1 MVTSLRLNAE
11 MSRVL
16 KIVRMAFAATLC
28 LAAGAQALAQFE
40 TRASV
45 STGAYVPVSLMVGD
59 FNRDGKPDVAVVNGL
74 PSGNVTI
81 FFGNGD
87 GTFRSGPSYAIAV
100 GPQYG
105 MTASLR
111 ANGILD
117 LVVADRLSNSIYVML
132 GNGDGTFQGP
142 LPFPVSGESI
152 MVAVADFTGTGKP
165 DLLVLEG
172 YNCNCVE
179 VLPGRGDGTFGAPV
193 TTPLPYSM
201 SGYAMAVDDFNDDGK
216 FDVAVSGESLPN
228 LQASILLGNG
238 NGTFRADGFYLV
250 SSAPDSLAAGRFRGV
265 KEVDLAVGNL
275 LGNSISVL
283 LGKGRGKFS
292 QAVDYETSYPTW
304 VAVGD
309 LNGDGREDLV
319 ASNSST
325 PTNLFL
331 GSLSVLTGNGDGTFQ
346 PGVVYPA
353 GESLN
358 YVAIGDFNGDGKPD
372 LVAVDAG
379 VGGAVITLLNT
390 GVVTFSPT
398 TPLTFP
404 AQLLGTTSTPLSA
417 TLTNNGT
424 SPLTVS
430 SVSYSGKPFHAQS
443 NCKGSIAPGGNCT
456 ITAMFTAETAGITT
470 GTVTLHD
477 SASSKPQVVELVG
490 TGTEVKFTPSQLNF
504 GTQKVG
510 THSATKSFQVT
521 NIGSSSFDFT
531 YKIYVAGYGGNGYLQ
546 FHEAN
551 NCPTTLAAGASCTV
565 KLIFA
570 PKQKGTVNAAVVFTD
585 TGGGSPQ
592 NFPITGTGD

>member
-1 MVTSLRLNAE
+1 MTRLLKLAQIAFTASLFLSTGSA
-11 MSRVL
+11 
-16 KIVRMAFAATLC
+16 AF
-28 LAAGAQALAQFE
+28 GQFE
-40 TRASV
+40 TRTSV
-45 STGAYVPVSLMVGD
+45 STGLFRPTGLAVGD
-59 FNRDGKPDVAVVNGL
+59 FNQDGKLDVAVVNYL
-74 PSGNVTI
+74 PTGNVMI
-81 FFGNGD
+81 FLGNGD
-87 GTFRSGPSYAIAV
+87 GTFTAGASYAVAIQPFYAV
-100 GPQYG
+100 
-105 MTASLR
+105 TESLR
-111 ANGILD
+111 GNRILD
-117 LVVADRLSNSIYVML
+117 LVVNDSLSNDVYVML
-132 GNGDGTFQGP
+132 GNGDGTFQA
-142 LPFPVSGESI
+142 PVPYPTSAEST
-152 MVAVADFTGTGKP
+152 MAVVGDFTGHGKV
-165 DLLVLEG
+165 DVLALEG
-172 YNCNCVE
+172 GCCVE
-179 VLPGRGDGTFGAPV
+179 VLPANGDGTFGVPV

-201 SGYAMAVDDFNDDGK
+201 SGYAMAVADFDGDGK
-216 FDVAVSGESLPN
+216 LDVAFSGESLPN
-228 LQASILLGNG
+228 FQVAVLLGNG
-238 NGTFRADGFYLV
+238 DGTFRPDGFYQV
-250 SSAPDSLAAGRFRGV
+250 SSVPNSVAAGRFGV
-265 KEVDLAVGNL
+265 GKPIDLAVGNL
-275 LGNSISVL
+275 LGNSIGVL
-283 LGKGRGKFS
+283 LGNGKGKFP
-292 QAVDYETSYPTW
+292 QAVEYDTSYPTW

-309 LNGDGREDLV
+309 LNGDGKEDLV
-319 ASNSST
+319 VSNSST
-325 PTNLFL
+325 PTNLL
-331 GSLSVLTGNGDGTFQ
+331 LASVSVLTGNGDGTFQ

-353 GESLN
+353 GEFLN
-358 YVAIGDFNGDGKPD
+358 YVAIGDFNGDHKPD
-372 LVAVDAG
+372 LVVVDRLG
-379 VGGAVITLLNT
+379 DSVITLLNT

-424 SPLTVS
+424 TPLTVS
-430 SVSYSGKPFHAQS
+430 SVSYSGKPFHAYS

-456 ITAMFTAETAGITT
+456 ITATFTAETAGITT

-592 NFPITGTGD
+592 NFPISGTGD